1 MNSRGG
7 FNLSLVHFSFA
18 DQQNDPS
25 ASYSFFADSALL
37 LNEQTQDSPIRANTF
52 ISEKTSSNLKKSK
65 DYCAEKGESSM
76 FKNPVVKFIAMF
88 VIGFVMMVAVQWL
101 VSIIK
106 STPFQMN
113 WVYNIAMGIFIAVME
128 LLIPADKRKENRKK
142 LMDSFKK

>member
-1 MNSRGG
+1 
-7 FNLSLVHFSFA
+7 
-18 DQQNDPS
+18 
-25 ASYSFFADSALL
+25 
-37 LNEQTQDSPIRANTF
+37 
-52 ISEKTSSNLKKSK
+52 
-65 DYCAEKGESSM
+65 M

-88 VIGFVMMVAVQWL
+88 IIGFIVMVAVQWL

>member
-1 MNSRGG
+1 
-7 FNLSLVHFSFA
+7 
-18 DQQNDPS
+18 
-25 ASYSFFADSALL
+25 
-37 LNEQTQDSPIRANTF
+37 
-52 ISEKTSSNLKKSK
+52 
-65 DYCAEKGESSM
+65 M

-106 STPFQMN
+106 SKPFQMN

>member
-1 MNSRGG
+1 
-7 FNLSLVHFSFA
+7 
-18 DQQNDPS
+18 
-25 ASYSFFADSALL
+25 
-37 LNEQTQDSPIRANTF
+37 
-52 ISEKTSSNLKKSK
+52 
-65 DYCAEKGESSM
+65 M

-142 LMDSFKK
+142 LIDSFKK